1 MSEHELACQQVV
13 ELVTDYLDDALEPDV
28 RTRFD
33 EHLRDCEDCAAY
45 LEQLRTTIRVTG
57 RLAPGAVPDATMS
70 RLVAAFRSWP
80 HARPSPP
87 G

>member
-1 MSEHELACQQVV
+1 MSAHELICQQVV

-28 RTRFD
+28 RVRFD
-33 EHLRDCEDCAAY
+33 EHLRDCDDCAAY
-45 LEQLRTTIRVTG
+45 LEQLRTTIRVAG
-57 RLAPGAVPDATMS
+57 RLAPGAIPDATMS

-80 HARPSPP
+80 RAHSSPP